1 MMRILVVDD
10 ERHII
15 DTISHIVR
23 TELADDFE
31 VAGSASSGRQAIALS
46 MERKPDIVIMDVRMP
61 GVSGIEAIRELR
73 RRGSSAA
80 FILATAYERFDIA
93 QEAVGLGVVEYLLK
107 PIHKEA
113 LATALKRAAAIVSER
128 STLENRNLE
137 SREREEWTRDFAEAA
152 LLHGITLGE
161 RFGDGLGRYREAL
174 GLDETYARLGVV
186 AIAGSSAQESG
197 ALYARLRNSLR
208 YKTRILVGPFAAGR
222 CIVLMPFRS
231 LEDAIAGSDDFQAL
245 LAKEFGAELARSAL
259 HIGLGSPAGLAD
271 ARLSLADAMQ
281 SLVSGRF
288 ARDDWPAS
296 DSALAPLAFNDED
309 AILGALDAGDVDE
322 ARLAFESLLA
332 AAGRTHTDAS
342 VPDSGGLDAITASRI
357 MSLMGQ
363 IVRVLVAR
371 GRLDATAASTGIDL
385 TGLAAAL
392 TDAYGLGANPFV
404 AMARS
409 QFETIVSS
417 ITDRPS
423 YSAAVA
429 RAMDYIQN
437 NYGGQVSLEQAA
449 DIVGLSPNRLS
460 KLFVAETGHGFSDC
474 LIEYRIEKAKSMLR
488 VPGASI
494 KRVSLECGYPDSNY
508 FSRLFK
514 KMTGRTPSTFSS
526 GTLEDTD
533 EAD

>member
-31 VAGSASSGRQAIALS
+31 VVGSASSGRQAIALS

-113 LATALKRAAAIVSER
+113 LAAALGRAAAIVSER
-128 STLENRNLE
+128 STVENRDLE

-161 RFGDGLGRYREAL
+161 RFGDRLDRYREAL
-174 GLDETYARLGVV
+174 GLDEAYARVGVV
-186 AIAGSSAQESG
+186 AIAGSGAEESG
-197 ALYARLRNSLR
+197 ALHARLRDSLR

-231 LEDAIAGSDDFQAL
+231 MDDAIAGSDGFQAL
-245 LAKEFGAELARSAL
+245 LAKEFGAELARGAL
-259 HIGLGSPAGLAD
+259 HLGLGGPAALAD
-271 ARLSLADAMQ
+271 ARLSLAAAMQ

-288 ARDDWPAS
+288 ARDDRPAF
-296 DSALAPLAFNDED
+296 DPAREPLDFTEEATLLA
-309 AILGALDAGDVDE
+309 ALDAGDVAK

-332 AAGRTHTDAS
+332 GAGRGHTEAS
-342 VPDSGGLDAITASRI
+342 VPESSGLDATGASRI
-357 MSLMGQ
+357 MALMGQ
-363 IVRVLVAR
+363 IVRLLVGR
-371 GRLDATAASTGIDL
+371 GRLDASAAVTGIDL

-392 TDAYGLGANPFV
+392 TDAYGLGAGPFV
-404 AMARS
+404 TMARS
-409 QFETIVSS
+409 QFEAIISS

-429 RAMDYIQN
+429 RAIDCIQS
-437 NYGGQVSLEQAA
+437 NYGGQLSLEQAA
-449 DIVGLSPNRLS
+449 DLVGLSPNRLS
-460 KLFVAETGHGFSDC
+460 KLLVAETGHGFSEC
-474 LIEYRIEKAKSMLR
+474 LIECRLEKAKSMLR
-488 VPGASI
+488 SPGASI
-494 KRVSLECGYPDSNY
+494 KRISLECGYPDSNY

-514 KMTGRTPSTFSS
+514 KMTGLTPSAFSS